1 MAKSGKDYELRIK
14 IIGNADSSLSRAI
27 KKTTREI
34 DAAEASLEGM
44 DAAGTAAFHALEAAA
59 AASAAAITAVVGA
72 SVSVGMSFEKQ
83 MSAVQSIS
91 GATGQE
97 LEALR
102 QQALQLGRDTAF
114 SATEAAEGMENLA
127 SAGFATTEIIDAMPG
142 LLDLAAASGEDL
154 ATSSEIAATTL
165 RAFQMEASEAG
176 HVADVLAENAAATN
190 AAVYDT
196 GEAMQYVAPV
206 AASMGIEFEETAA
219 AIGILSNNA
228 IKGSQAGTTLRG
240 ALSRIAKP
248 TEKML
253 DVMDAL
259 NISFYDSEGNM
270 KSLSEQISLLQT
282 ATAGLTNEQ
291 RDNYLVTLYGQE
303 SLSGMLAL
311 INSGAGA
318 LDELTEQYRNC
329 EGAAAEMAEVRLDN
343 LAGDVTLLQSAAESL
358 GIQIYDSFSGE
369 PGKVFRESRKLWG
382 LSLMNLTKNCR
393 QSPGI

>member
-14 IIGNADSSLSRAI
+14 IVGNADSTLSRAI

-34 DAAEASLEGM
+34 DAAEASLRGM
-44 DAAGTAAFHALEAAA
+44 DAAGTAYFHALEAAA
-59 AASAAAITAVVGA
+59 AAAAASVAAVVGA

-102 QQALQLGRDTAF
+102 EQALQLGRDTAF

-190 AAVYDT
+190 
-196 GEAMQYVAPV
+196 E
-206 AASMGIEFEETAA
+206 
-219 AIGILSNNA
+219 IGRA
-228 IKGSQAGTTLRG
+228 H
-240 ALSRIAKP
+240 
-248 TEKML
+248 
-253 DVMDAL
+253 V
-259 NISFYDSEGNM
+259 
-270 KSLSEQISLLQT
+270 
-282 ATAGLTNEQ
+282 
-291 RDNYLVTLYGQE
+291 
-303 SLSGMLAL
+303 
-311 INSGAGA
+311 
-318 LDELTEQYRNC
+318 
-329 EGAAAEMAEVRLDN
+329 
-343 LAGDVTLLQSAAESL
+343 
-358 GIQIYDSFSGE
+358 
-369 PGKVFRESRKLWG
+369 
-382 LSLMNLTKNCR
+382 
-393 QSPGI
+393 